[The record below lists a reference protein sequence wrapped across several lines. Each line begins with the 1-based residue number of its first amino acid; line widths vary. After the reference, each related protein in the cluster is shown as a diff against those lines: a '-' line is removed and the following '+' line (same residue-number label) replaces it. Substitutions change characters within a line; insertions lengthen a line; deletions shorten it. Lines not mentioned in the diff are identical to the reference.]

1 MFLGL
6 RSVFSCK
13 CAVFVVPLQ
22 WLSKR
27 AINSLNPKVYEQ
39 NSVFQIITEGR
50 HHPEWRPDMVDCIVN
65 NPL

>member
-27 AINSLNPKVYEQ
+27 AINSLKTKVYEQ
-39 NSVFQIITEGR
+39 NRAFQIITEGR
-50 HHPEWRPDMVDCIVN
+50 HHSGWRPYMADSIVN
-65 NPL
+65 KLV

>member
-6 RSVFSCK
+6 RSDFSCK
-13 CAVFVVPLQ
+13 YAFFVVPLQ

-27 AINSLNPKVYEQ
+27 TINSLNPKVYEQ

-50 HHPEWRPDMVDCIVN
+50 HHPEWRPDMVGCIVN